1 MTNKL
6 QAASHKGVNFLNRT
20 VGYLARFIIKYFT
33 PGVFPLVLVCCLG
46 ACRQKQPDQTSIA
59 KNESLPYYSSADF
72 TPVWIGKGS
81 GRLDTLH
88 SIPAFSFTDQNGN
101 NISEKNVA
109 NKIYVADFFFTACP
123 GICPKLARNLKI
135 VQDAFANDDE
145 VLLLSHSVTPDKDI
159 PAVLKRYAANY
170 SVIDSKWYL
179 LTGNKDAIYNI
190 ARKFYFADEDLGMQ
204 RNSNDFLHTENML
217 LIDKHRRI
225 RGVYKGTSAAEM
237 NNIIADIK
245 KLKEEKY

>member
-1 MTNKL
+1 M
-6 QAASHKGVNFLNRT
+6 
-20 VGYLARFIIKYFT
+20 
-33 PGVFPLVLVCCLG
+33 
-46 ACRQKQPDQTSIA
+46 A
-59 KNESLPYYSSADF
+59 KEVTLPYYSSADL
-72 TPVWIGKGS
+72 TPEWIEEGS

-101 NISEKNVA
+101 TISEKDVT

-123 GICPKLARNLKI
+123 GICPKLAKNLKL

-159 PAVLKRYAANY
+159 PAVLKRYARNY
-170 SVIDSKWYL
+170 SVIDSKWHL
-179 LTGNKDAIYNI
+179 LTGNKDSIYNI
-190 ARKFYFADEDLGMQ
+190 ARRSYFADEDLGMQ

-237 NNIIADIK
+237 DNIIADIK
-245 KLKEEKY
+245 KLKAQKY